1 MPQEVHPDG
10 HTGGL
15 AVSAPKSKG
24 QGAKPVGLEVSLA
37 IAEAVKLAEAEVVA
51 AYPITPQTHIVEH
64 LSDLV
69 ANGELTAEY
78 VPVESEQSAMSACIG
93 AAAAGART
101 FTSTSSQG
109 LLLMAEML
117 PIAATL
123 RLPIVMAMVNR
134 AISGPINIWNDHS
147 DVMSVRDCGWI
158 QVFAETGQ
166 EAVDLTIMSF
176 RIAEDKG
183 VMLPFIVNL
192 DGFTLSHFI
201 EPIIFPEAAA
211 VRRFLPPYETAHKL
225 DIKKPLSLGALG
237 GPEVYTEARQAL
249 DKALTTVKPRVQ
261 KVFDDFAKAFGRQYK
276 LVETYRTEG
285 AETILV
291 TMGSISE
298 TAMTA
303 VDEMREAGRKVGL
316 VRLRL
321 WRPFPVEE
329 FRAAVAGAKSLAVI
343 DRAMIPGFPEG
354 PVATEIRALLYH
366 EKTRPRMTNFILGLG
381 GRDVPRN
388 HFKYIVEKVKEL
400 GASGRQGRYEIVGVL
415 E

>member
-1 MPQEVHPDG
+1 M
-10 HTGGL
+10 
-15 AVSAPKSKG
+15 SAPKGKSDS
-24 QGAKPVGLEVSLA
+24 ARAIGLEVSLA

-64 LSDLV
+64 LSELV

-117 PIAATL
+117 YIASIL

-147 DVMSVRDCGWI
+147 DAMSVRDCGWI

-176 RIAEDKG
+176 RIAEDPG
-183 VMLPFIVNL
+183 VLLPLIVNL

-201 EPIIFPEAAA
+201 EPVILPEAAE

-225 DIKKPLSLGALG
+225 DIQNPLSLGALG
-237 GPEVYTEARQAL
+237 GPEIYTEARRAL
-249 DKALTTVKPRVQ
+249 DLALTGAKPRIQ
-261 KVFDDFAKAFGRQYK
+261 RVFDDFAKVFGRQYK

-303 VDEMREAGRKVGL
+303 VDEMREAGQKVGL

-329 FRAAVAGAKSLAVI
+329 FRAAVAGAKNLAVI
-343 DRAMIPGFPEG
+343 DRAMILGFPEG

-366 EKTRPRMTNFILGLG
+366 EKNRPHMTNFILGLG
-381 GRDVPRN
+381 GRDVPRS
-388 HFKYIVEKVKEL
+388 HFKHIVERVREL
-400 GASGRQGRYEIVGVL
+400 GASGRQGRYELVGVL

>member
-1 MPQEVHPDG
+1 
-10 HTGGL
+10 
-15 AVSAPKSKG
+15 VSAPKG
-24 QGAKPVGLEVSLA
+24 TKPIGLEVSVAL
-37 IAEAVKLAEAEVVA
+37 AEAVRLAEAEVVS

-64 LSDLV
+64 LSELV
-69 ANGELTAEY
+69 ANGELDAEY

-93 AAAAGART
+93 SSAAGART

-117 PIAATL
+117 YIASFM

-134 AISGPINIWNDHS
+134 AVSGPINIWNDHS

-158 QVFAETGQ
+158 QLFAETAQ
-166 EAVDLTIMSF
+166 ESVDLTIIAY
-176 RIAEDKG
+176 RIAEDPG
-183 VMLPFIVNL
+183 VMLPVIINL

-201 EPIIFPEAAA
+201 EPVTLPDIAE

-225 DIKKPLSLGALG
+225 DINKPLSFGALG
-237 GPEVYTEARQAL
+237 GPEVYTEARRAL
-249 DKALTTVKPRVQ
+249 DLAVVASRPRVQ
-261 KVFDDFAKAFGRQYK
+261 AVFDDFAKAFGRRYN
-276 LVETYRTEG
+276 LVETYKTED
-285 AETILV
+285 AEIILV
-291 TMGSISE
+291 TMGSITG

-303 VDEMREAGRKVGL
+303 IDEMREAGEKVGL

-329 FRAAVAGAKSLAVI
+329 FRAAVAGAKNLAVV
-343 DRAMIPGFPEG
+343 DRAMILGFPEG
-354 PVATEIRALLYH
+354 PVATEIRALMYH
-366 EKTRPRMTNFILGLG
+366 EKDRPRMTNFILGLG

-400 GASGRQGRYEIVGVL
+400 GPEGRQGSYEIVGVL

>member
-1 MPQEVHPDG
+1 
-10 HTGGL
+10 
-15 AVSAPKSKG
+15 VSAPKGKG
-24 QGAKPVGLEVSLA
+24 TKPVGLEVSVAL
-37 IAEAVKLAEAEVVA
+37 AEAVKLAEAEVVA

-64 LSDLV
+64 LSELV
-69 ANGELTAEY
+69 ANGELNAEY

-117 PIAATL
+117 YIASVL

-147 DVMSVRDCGWI
+147 DTMSVRDCGWV

-166 EAVDLTIMSF
+166 EAVDLTIMAY

-183 VMLPFIVNL
+183 VMLPVIVNL

-201 EPIIFPEAAA
+201 EPIVFPEAAA
-211 VRRFLPPYETAHKL
+211 VKKFLPPYETAHKM
-225 DIKKPLSLGALG
+225 DIKKPMSFGALG
-237 GPEVYTEARQAL
+237 GPEVYTEARRAL
-249 DKALTTVKPRVQ
+249 DLALLASKPRVQ
-261 KVFDDFAKAFGRQYK
+261 KVFDDFGKAFGRKYK
-276 LVETYRTEG
+276 LVETYKTEG

-291 TMGSISE
+291 TMGAISE

-303 VDEMREAGRKVGL
+303 IDEMREAGHKVGL

-329 FRAAVAGAKSLAVI
+329 FRAAVAGAKNLAVV
-343 DRAMIPGFPEG
+343 DRAMILGFPEG
-354 PVATEIRALLYH
+354 PVATEIRALMYH
-366 EKTRPRMTNFILGLG
+366 EKQRPRMTNFVLGLG

-388 HFKYIVEKVKEL
+388 HFKYIIERVKEL
-400 GASGRQGRYEIVGVL
+400 GASGRQGHYEMVGVL